1 MNLIISTNYEILM
14 GFLESNF
21 NNEQEFLI
29 LTTSEIVPF
38 YLKKMKY
45 MNLYNIRVIDIVGI
59 KDINDNEL
67 YDILFI
73 LDIDIDNYLYYI
85 RYLTNMIDMI
95 AVYKYVSVD
104 ENNNIKQD
112 KIIDTNTKILELKSH
127 NFLKRFCYKFIEKK
141 NNMNIYINDSIAT
154 PFF

>member
-141 NNMNIYINDSIAT
+141 NNMNIYINDRIAT